1 MEYRNQSELMIA
13 FGPIPSRRLGLS
25 LGINNIPT
33 RKICSY
39 SCVYCQVGITK
50 KYSVTRE
57 PFYEP
62 SLIAKE
68 VEKHLAKLNQIPDYL
83 TFVANGEPTLD
94 IKLGKSILALKKINI
109 PIAVITNASLLSDR
123 QVRADLLNADW
134 VSVKIDSADE
144 AAWKSINRPHIRVNF
159 RLYVEGLLKFSEEY
173 KGKLVSETMLVSGIN
188 DMPEV
193 LSHTAELASQINPQI
208 AYISIPTRPP
218 AVSSVTPPNEM
229 AINEA
234 YQIFTEKG
242 LNTELILGFEGTNTG
257 FTGNA
262 KEDILNICAV
272 HPIREDTMNEL
283 LAKDNADYEVVESLI
298 REDKVQ
304 QLLYKSMKFYLRK
317 HQI

>member
-1 MEYRNQSELMIA
+1 MIA
-13 FGPIPSRRLGLS
+13 FGPIPSRRLGMS

-68 VEKHLAKLNQIPDYL
+68 VEKHLAKLKEMPDYL

-94 IKLGKSILALKKINI
+94 LKLGKSILALKKLNI
-109 PIAVITNASLLSDR
+109 PIAVITNASLLSDK
-123 QVRADLLNADW
+123 QVRAELINADW

-144 AAWKSINRPHIRVNF
+144 TAWKQINRPHFRVNF
-159 RLYVEGLLKFSEEY
+159 RLYVEGLLKFSEEF
-173 KGKLVSETMLVSGIN
+173 KGKLVSETMLVQGMN
-188 DMPEV
+188 DNPGV
-193 LSHTAELASQINPQI
+193 LMQTAEFVSQVNPTT

-218 AVSSVTPPNEM
+218 AVPSVTPPSEI

-242 LNTELILGFEGTNTG
+242 LNTELILGFEGTKTG

-283 LAKDNADYEVVESLI
+283 LAKDNADFETVDNLI
-298 REDKVQ
+298 REQKIQ
-304 QLLYKSMKFYLRK
+304 QLVYKSKKFYLRK
-317 HQI
+317 HQL